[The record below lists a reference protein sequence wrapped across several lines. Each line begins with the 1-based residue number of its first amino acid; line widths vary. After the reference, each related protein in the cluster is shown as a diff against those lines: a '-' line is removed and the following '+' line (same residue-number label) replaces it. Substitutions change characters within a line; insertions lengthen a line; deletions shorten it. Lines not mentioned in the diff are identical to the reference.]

1 MEGQKLFGRTTLEET
16 HRKEIRMTH
25 LTEHFTKEEFDCQC
39 GCGNG
44 DIVIAERLVN
54 ELEIVRQAYNKP
66 MRITSGIRCLSHN
79 RNIGSRDTSSHIK
92 GVAVDIHCT
101 DMGTRLELMKHLL
114 RDAEFTR
121 VGLHKEFIHADV
133 DTDKPNGIF
142 LY

>member
-1 MEGQKLFGRTTLEET
+1 LNNFVYSLEGTKIFG
-16 HRKEIRMTH
+16 KEINVTK

-44 DIVIAERLVN
+44 EIIISERLVN
-54 ELEIVRQAYNKP
+54 ELEIVRKAYGKP

-92 GVAVDIHCT
+92 GVAADIFCN
-101 DMGTRLELMKHLL
+101 DIKSRLELMKSLL

-121 VGLHKEFIHADV
+121 VGLHKEFIHVDV
-133 DTDKPNGIF
+133 DEDKPNGIF